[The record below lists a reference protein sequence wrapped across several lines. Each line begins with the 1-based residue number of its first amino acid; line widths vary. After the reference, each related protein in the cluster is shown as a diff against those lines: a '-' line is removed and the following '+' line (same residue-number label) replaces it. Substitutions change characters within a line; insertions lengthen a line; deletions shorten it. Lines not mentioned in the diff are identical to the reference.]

1 MAALLKK
8 KVLPKE
14 HAEKTLAA
22 LMAHHH
28 HAQTKERHSM
38 LEARAHRRMEQSI
51 KNFRKANLQ
60 TCTSIDKNLCL
71 FICKILSFIHI
82 EQTLLSTTGYA
93 YRGRPE
99 RNLPLRDPTPG
110 RFE

>member
-1 MAALLKK
+1 MVGIAQAIVAALLEKK
-8 KVLPKE
+8 ILPKE

-51 KNFRKANLQ
+51 KNFRKVRILYLTSLNLNN
-60 TCTSIDKNLCL
+60 I
-71 FICKILSFIHI
+71 
-82 EQTLLSTTGYA
+82 
-93 YRGRPE
+93 P
-99 RNLPLRDPTPG
+99 
-110 RFE
+110 

>member
-1 MAALLKK
+1 MFPRTGSLTHCLISWSCSIFTVPCLTTAGIAQAIVAALLKK
-8 KVLPKE
+8 NVLPKE

-60 TCTSIDKNLCL
+60 RLT
-71 FICKILSFIHI
+71 
-82 EQTLLSTTGYA
+82 
-93 YRGRPE
+93 R
-99 RNLPLRDPTPG
+99 
-110 RFE
+110 